1 MAWKHSLLQARSYIA
16 VILGFL
22 LAFSVVVYVE
32 MKMPPAPAE
41 SAELTLSADFPTL
54 PAPRALTFDE
64 AVWARIAWQYFVNN
78 TQSSGLA
85 NAIDNQPYTTMWDTG
100 SYLMA
105 TISAQRLGIITQD
118 ELNARVNAVL
128 TALSSLPL
136 ADGQLPSL
144 YYHTQRPIRL
154 NSLSQN
160 ESQSD
165 WSAVD
170 LSRLTMALNIV
181 AWLYPEQT
189 GAIARLIAPW
199 QFDALFMQQEQR
211 QPLNFRAVKKW
222 LLVTQSNRDSYG
234 YQLYAAHGLRRVS
247 PLAGIVLGTQPPSAR
262 TISIDGLRIPYDSLA
277 KIGKVDHPVVT
288 TMPYLLTGL
297 EVGFDIRSAE
307 ISWRVMKVQE
317 SRYRSRGGDAYVNTD
332 NEEQLP
338 RFIDDAVISRFP
350 AQIDKSRAEIKEA
363 ALQLSTKSAFGWYA
377 LFRTSWSD
385 EMRQRAG
392 VLFEPGRG
400 WYDGII
406 AANGQQSRVI
416 GANTNALVLESLV
429 YIAQGPLFC
438 QNCASA
444 PAANLADDQRP

>member
-16 VILGFL
+16 VIIGFL
-22 LAFSVVVYVE
+22 LAFGVVVYVE
-32 MKMPPAPAE
+32 THMPPAPAE

-78 TQSSGLA
+78 TQSNGLA

-105 TISAQRLGIITQD
+105 AISAQRLGIITRD

-128 TALSSLPL
+128 TTLSSLPL

-144 YYHTQRPIRL
+144 YYHTQRSIRL

-160 ESQSD
+160 ENQPD

-170 LSRLTMALNIV
+170 ISRLLMALDIV

-189 GAIARLIAPW
+189 AAIVRLTAPW
-199 QFDALFMQQEQR
+199 RFDALFMQQEPQ
-211 QPLNFRAVKKW
+211 QPLNFRAAKKW
-222 LLVTQSNRDSYG
+222 QLVTQSNRDSYG
-234 YQLYAAHGLRRVS
+234 YQLYAVNGLRRVS
-247 PLAGIVLGTQPPSAR
+247 PLAGIVLGSQQPSPR
-262 TISIDGLRIPYDSLA
+262 TISIDGLRIPYDSLV
-277 KIGKVDHPVVT
+277 KIGKLDHPVVT

-297 EVGFDIRSAE
+297 EAGFDIRSAE

-317 SRYRSRGGDAYVNTD
+317 SRYRSHGDYAYVNAD

-350 AQIDKSRAEIKEA
+350 ALIDKSRAEIKEA
-363 ALQLSTKSAFGWYA
+363 ALQLSTKSVFGWYA
-377 LFRTSWSD
+377 LFRTPWSD
-385 EMRQRAG
+385 EMRRRAG

-400 WYDGII
+400 WYEGII

-416 GANTNALVLESLV
+416 GANTNALILESLV

-438 QNCASA
+438 QNCAPA
-444 PAANLADDQRP
+444 PPANPADGQRP

>member
-22 LAFSVVVYVE
+22 LAFGVVVYVE

-154 NSLSQN
+154 NSLGQN

-170 LSRLTMALNIV
+170 LSRLLMALDIV

-211 QPLNFRAVKKW
+211 KPLNFRAAKKW
-222 LLVTQSNRDSYG
+222 QLVTQSNRDSYG

-262 TISIDGLRIPYDSLA
+262 TISIDGQRIPYDSQA
-277 KIGKVDHPVVT
+277 KIGKVDHPVIT

-317 SRYRSRGGDAYVNTD
+317 SRYRSRAGDAYVNTD

-416 GANTNALVLESLV
+416 GANTNALILESLV
-429 YIAQGPLFC
+429 YIVQGPLFC

-444 PAANLADDQRP
+444 PTANLADDQRP